1 MAKELITLIIDTPE
15 KDSNLLYLSKFFCI
29 DPFVLIIEE
38 DKTVAWLPSTEFE
51 KAKAKSSINTV
62 YNLSESL
69 DKIEKEKKYIQL
81 KSSVVIDYL
90 KSKNKNYLIKVPAS
104 FPVIEADNLRNCGYE
119 LLVGQEPFI
128 PIRSVKNQTE
138 IDNIRENSLRN
149 SQVMNEV
156 KNIIQISSIDSKNI
170 LVYDGQRLTSEY
182 IQSFILKQFLD
193 RRLFSQNAIV
203 ALGDQGCSPHEYG
216 SGFIYAN
223 QSIIVDIYPRSIDN
237 LYFSDMT
244 RTFCKGKASDELK
257 KLYNAVLEI
266 QTTLLEKLHARE
278 DGRKLHN
285 FVIEFFENKGYK
297 TGVKNGF
304 LQGFFHG
311 TGHGV
316 GLDCH
321 EAPYISKNG
330 SEFEENNLVTVE
342 PGLYYL
348 GIGGVRI
355 EDLVVVKQNGV
366 ENLTNFEKI
375 LEIE

>member
-15 KDSNLLYLSKFFCI
+15 KDSNLLYLSNFFCI
-29 DPFVLIIEE
+29 DPFVLMIE
-38 DKTVAWLPSTEFE
+38 DGKTVAWLPSTEFE
-51 KAKAKSSINTV
+51 KAKAKSSINIV
-62 YNLSESL
+62 YNLSEYL
-69 DKIEKEKKYIQL
+69 DKIDREKKFIQL

-90 KSKNKNYLIKVPAS
+90 KNKNRNYLIKVPAS
-104 FPVIEADNLRNCGYE
+104 FPVIEADNLRNCGFE
-119 LLVGQEPFI
+119 LLVAQEPFI
-128 PIRSVKNQTE
+128 PQRSVKKQTE
-138 IDNIRENSLRN
+138 IDMIRENSLEN

-156 KNIIQISSIDSKNI
+156 KNIIQNSTIDSKNI
-170 LVYDGQRLTSEY
+170 LIYDGRRLTSEY
-182 IQSFILKQFLD
+182 IQSFILKQFLE

-216 SGFIYAN
+216 SGLVYAN
-223 QSIIVDIYPRSIDN
+223 QSIIVDIYPRSVDN

-244 RTFCKGKASDELK
+244 RTFCKGKASEELK
-257 KLYNAVLEI
+257 KLYNDVLEI
-266 QTTLLEKLHARE
+266 QTALLEKLHARE
-278 DGRKLHN
+278 NGKKLHN

-330 SEFEENNLVTVE
+330 SGFEENNLVTVE

-348 GIGGVRI
+348 GVGGVRI
-355 EDLVVVKQNGV
+355 EDLVVIKQNGI
-366 ENLTNFEKI
+366 ENLTDFEKI

>member
-1 MAKELITLIIDTPE
+1 MAKKVVTLIINTPE
-15 KDSNLLYLSKFFCI
+15 KDSNLLYLSNFFCI
-29 DPFVLIIEE
+29 DPFALLVEE
-38 DKTVAWLPSTEFE
+38 GKTIAWIPSTEFE
-51 KAKAKSSINTV
+51 KAKAQSSINTV
-62 YNLSESL
+62 YNLSEYL
-69 DKIEKEKKYIQL
+69 DKIGREKKLIQL

-90 KSKNKNYLIKVPAS
+90 KRNSKDYLIKVPES
-104 FPVIEADNLRNCGYE
+104 FPVIEADNFRNCGFE
-119 LLVGQEPFI
+119 LSVVQEPFL
-128 PIRSVKNQTE
+128 PQRAVKSQTE
-138 IDNIRENSLRN
+138 IDMIRENSLKN

-156 KNIIQISSIDSKNI
+156 KNIIQNSTVDSKNI
-170 LVYDGQRLTSEY
+170 LVYEGRRLTSEY

-193 RRLFSQNAIV
+193 RRLFSQSAIV

-216 SGFIYAN
+216 SGFVYAN
-223 QSIIVDIYPRSIDN
+223 QSIIVDIYPRSVDN

-244 RTFCKGKASDELK
+244 RTFCKGKAPDELK
-257 KLYNAVLEI
+257 KIYNAVLEI
-266 QTTLLEKLHARE
+266 QTRLLEKLHARE
-278 DGRKLHN
+278 DGKKLHN
-285 FVIEFFENKGYK
+285 FVIEFFENKGHK
-297 TGVKNGF
+297 TGVKDGF

-311 TGHGV
+311 TGHGL

-348 GIGGVRI
+348 GVGGVRI
-355 EDLVVVKQNGV
+355 EDLVVIKQNGI